1 MLSLSIR
8 RRKVHLQSREH
19 REAELCSS
27 SVCWQKMPQFAMKPW
42 FGIAHLQLPSLF
54 CCSSAQDQTRVLH
67 RIRLYTELVSQE
79 NKHDKKP
86 GRHTGEQQSK
96 QVMVWKNDTS
106 VAEENKEHKKGTN
119 MQRKESEEED
129 K

>member
-1 MLSLSIR
+1 M
-8 RRKVHLQSREH
+8 
-19 REAELCSS
+19 
-27 SVCWQKMPQFAMKPW
+27 
-42 FGIAHLQLPSLF
+42 
-54 CCSSAQDQTRVLH
+54 
-67 RIRLYTELVSQE
+67 SQE